1 MKRERRVKKSSVMA
15 MAMFSSHGLDDPDN
29 VEISTIGVLLA
40 LGPQG
45 TCSSGLAQSRA
56 TFGSSEVREHGLL
69 SRLAE
74 NHLGKVIRKP
84 DEWVYRCGSKN
95 GSMKMSPEAGTN

>member
-45 TCSSGLAQSRA
+45 TCSSGLAQSRGNLRILRSEGA
-56 TFGSSEVREHGLL
+56 WFTESSRRE
-69 SRLAE
+69 S
-74 NHLGKVIRKP
+74 LG
-84 DEWVYRCGSKN
+84 
-95 GSMKMSPEAGTN
+95 